1 MVVATEQYIG
11 PYLEQF
17 TSLKGRFSGEPAW
30 LRERR
35 DLALERFSQAGF
47 PTPRHE
53 EYKYTSLAPIARGEF
68 RLASSSDAKV
78 PAETVEKLALGLPG
92 PRLVFVDGR
101 FRPDLSKPGSLP
113 KGVRVESLAAVAASD
128 PSLVEKHLT
137 RHADPDNNAL
147 AALNTAFFQD
157 GAFVQIPDRTV
168 VSEAIHLLFLSTAA
182 EPNRVTYPRLLI
194 QAGSHSEASIIESYY
209 GLGGNV
215 YWTNAVVEVLAGE
228 NAHIE
233 LYKVQ
238 HEELQAFHT
247 GLIEL
252 VAARDTTIATHSL
265 SFGGALVRND
275 INVLLDDEGS
285 HCDLNGLYAV
295 NGAQHVDHHTLI
307 DHAKPHCTS
316 HQLYKGVLDG
326 RSTGVFN
333 GKIIVR
339 ADAQKTDAIQSNK
352 NLLLSREAGVN
363 TKPQLQIDANDVRC
377 THGATVGQIDKEAM
391 FYLRSRGISRKEAR
405 NLLTYAFAA
414 DILERIKLEP
424 VRDHFEAQLMN
435 WLTRVPEIEQEPP
448 DSAGAQG
455 SEVKEKR

>member
-1 MVVATEQYIG
+1 MVVATEKQIG

-17 TSLKGRFSGEPAW
+17 TGLKNRFAAEPAW

-35 DLALERFSQAGF
+35 DFAFERFSQAGF
-47 PTPRHE
+47 PTLRHE
-53 EYKYTSLAPIARGEF
+53 EYKYTNLAPIARGGF
-68 RLASSSDAKV
+68 RLALSSDAKV
-78 PAETVEKLALGLPG
+78 PSETVEKLALGLPG
-92 PRLVFVDGR
+92 ARLVFVDGQ
-101 FRPDLSKPGSLP
+101 FRADLSKLGALP
-113 KGVRVESLAAVAASD
+113 SGVRVESLAAVAASD

-137 RHADPDNNAL
+137 RHADPNQNAL
-147 AALNTAFFQD
+147 TALNTAFFQD
-157 GAFVQIPDRTV
+157 GAWIRIPDRTV
-168 VSEAIHLLFLSTAA
+168 VSEPIHLLFLSAAA
-182 EPNRVTYPRLLI
+182 EPSRVTHPRLLI
-194 QAGSHSEASIIESYY
+194 EAGSHAEASIIESYY

-215 YWTNAVVEVLAGE
+215 YWTNSVVEVLAGE
-228 NAHIE
+228 NSHIE

-238 HEELQAFHT
+238 REELQAFHT

-252 VAARDTTIATHSL
+252 VAERNTAIATHSL

-275 INVLLDDEGS
+275 INVLLNGEGS

-339 ADAQKTDAIQSNK
+339 ADAQKTDAIQNNK
-352 NLLLSREAGVN
+352 NLLLSREADVN

-391 FYLRSRGISRKEAR
+391 FYLRSRGISHKEAR

-414 DILERIKLEP
+414 DILERLRIEP
-424 VRDHFEAQLMN
+424 IRDHFEAELMN
-435 WLTRVPEIEQEPP
+435 WLTRVPAIEQTQ
-448 DSAGAQG
+448 DGQG
-455 SEVKEKR
+455 RGERGKEKR